1 MERQHPDEESFLIL
15 RQAAE
20 GKRVAAGMGMKTNSV
35 SFSSDDRDILL
46 STRFD
51 GIPGSRSEIS
61 TGVRHIVESD
71 LFVVIGV
78 D

>member
-1 MERQHPDEESFLIL
+1 ME
-15 RQAAE
+15 
-20 GKRVAAGMGMKTNSV
+20 MKTNSV
-35 SFSSDDRDILL
+35 SFSSDDRDTFL
-46 STRFD
+46 SARFD
-51 GIPGSRSEIS
+51 GIAGSRNEFS

>member
-1 MERQHPDEESFLIL
+1 M
-15 RQAAE
+15 
-20 GKRVAAGMGMKTNSV
+20 VAGIEMTTNSV
-35 SFSSDDRDILL
+35 YVSSGVRGTFLIA
-46 STRFD
+46 RFD
-51 GIPGSRSEIS
+51 ESAGSRNEFS